1 MAAILSR
8 PQCVHDNNRVD
19 AVSILDKTSY
29 HKISWSIETPRLL
42 VHIIPYC
49 FGTWQVSLHQCC
61 RNTCRVS
68 KRSDNSKYKS
78 SGFKILQQYVILDIK
93 TVFSVCFMAAYN
105 VDMDLLEYYR
115 LMTWGVSVWHLL
127 IQWCVPD
134 VDRLLHSLDL
144 LDSAFEFG
152 YETWHAI
159 WWCLIPGGIYCVLA
173 SLTNAV

>member
-1 MAAILSR
+1 MAVILSR
-8 PQCVHDNNRVD
+8 PQRVHDNNRVD
-19 AVSILDKTSY
+19 AVSISDKTSY
-29 HKISWSIETPRLL
+29 PKISWSIETTRLL
-42 VHIIPYC
+42 VPYC
-49 FGTWQVSLHQCC
+49 FGMWQASLQQCC

-68 KRSDNSKYKS
+68 KRSDNSKCKS
-78 SGFKILQQYVILDIK
+78 CGFKILQQYVILDIK
-93 TVFSVCFMAAYN
+93 TVFCVCFMAAYN

-115 LMTWGVSVWHLL
+115 LMTWDVSVWHLL

-152 YETWHAI
+152 YETWHVI
-159 WWCLIPGGIYCVLA
+159 WWCLIQGVTYCVLA